1 MIQRITPE
9 KLKGL
14 IAEGGVQLI
23 DVREFPEY
31 AAGHVPSARLITLS
45 EVERSVSQ
53 LDLSKPV
60 YLLCKGGKRAT
71 MAAEKL
77 LACGESCQV
86 CVVEGGTDAW
96 IAAGFEVEKPRQEK
110 TVWSLERQVRFA
122 AGSLVLLGF
131 LIPPWPWLSLFV
143 GAGLVFAAVTDT
155 CAMGM
160 LIAKLPWNRAPGGS
174 RNCNNSC
181 SK

>member
-1 MIQRITPE
+1 MIEKITPE

-14 IAEGGVQLI
+14 IAQGGVQLI
-23 DVREFPEY
+23 DVREFPEFS
-31 AAGHVPSARLITLS
+31 AGHVPTAQLLPLGEI
-45 EVERSVSQ
+45 ERSVSK
-53 LDLSKPV
+53 LDPQKPV
-60 YLLCKGGKRAT
+60 YLICKSGKRAT

-77 LACGESCQV
+77 LACARDCQV

-96 IAAGFEVEKPRQEK
+96 VAAGFEVEKPSQASA
-110 TVWSLERQVRFA
+110 VWSLERQVRFA

-160 LIAKLPWNRAPGGS
+160 LIAKLPWNRAPGS
-174 RNCNNSC
+174 SNCCNNSC